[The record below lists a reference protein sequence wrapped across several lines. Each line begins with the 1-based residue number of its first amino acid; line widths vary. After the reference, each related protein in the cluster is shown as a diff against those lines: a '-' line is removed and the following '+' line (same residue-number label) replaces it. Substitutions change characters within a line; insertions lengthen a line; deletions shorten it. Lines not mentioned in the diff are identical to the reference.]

1 LDRGVN
7 LKKIFGSALFIL
19 LLAVMS
25 ACSNEEP
32 TDQQTTAPAT
42 EQTEQADKKESAPA
56 VEDEAKE
63 ETVPTTE
70 DKAKEETVP
79 TTEDKAKEGTAPTTE
94 DKAAEEKTS
103 TVAGDEVFQTSCITC
118 HSSGDLTQNF
128 ETEEELLGF
137 VSENMPKSAPGSLS
151 EEEYDA
157 VVKYLWDQK

>member
-1 LDRGVN
+1 MDRGVN

-56 VEDEAKE
+56 VEDE
-63 ETVPTTE
+63 V
-70 DKAKEETVP
+70 KEETVP

-128 ETEEELLGF
+128 ETEEKLLGF

>member
-1 LDRGVN
+1 MDRGVN

-25 ACSNEEP
+25 ACSSEEP
-32 TDQQTTAPAT
+32 ADQQTTAPAT
-42 EQTEQADKKESAPA
+42 EPTDKEESAPA

-63 ETVPTTE
+63 ETVPATE
-70 DKAKEETVP
+70 DE
-79 TTEDKAKEGTAPTTE
+79 AKEGTAPTTE

-128 ETEEELLGF
+128 ETEDQLLGF